1 VSDPNSTTITIPALR
16 RGERIEL
23 QVAEDDV
30 EWTFYGAAIRCG
42 LSHDIAS
49 AAAALTAAIQK
60 VRAGA
65 EG

>member
-1 VSDPNSTTITIPALR
+1 VSDPNSTTITIPAVR
-16 RGERIEL
+16 HGEHIEL
-23 QVAEDDV
+23 HVTEGDV
-30 EWTFYGAAIRCG
+30 EWAFYGAATRCG

-60 VRAGA
+60 VRASA